1 MSIKTIF
8 DTCTP
13 RAEVLTGELKEQQFA
28 ASLTKVLRGTADPI
42 YGDATTFFANTYA
55 TKGLKSLLHEALGRL
70 SGKRRNSASV
80 IRLETNFGGGKSHNL
95 IGLYHVCD
103 SEIDP
108 NVVEGFVGVD
118 SLPSRPIAKIAGI
131 VGPDIGVA
139 DGVNH
144 EDLCIQTLWGELAYQ
159 IGFRTGGHEGGKAA
173 YELVRKSDEGRTA
186 PSTQP
191 WEKLIGDDPA
201 LIMIDEIGQY
211 LRVSSGV
218 QVAKTTLA
226 EQTVAFLMSLMKFA
240 SESKA
245 TVLVYTLADSGDAF
259 GKESD
264 QVREALAESKSVSAR
279 EEHVLTPTAED
290 EISAVVS
297 HRMFA
302 EIDKKAAKEV
312 ARCYADYY
320 GRMVGQDVD
329 LPQRATRSDYSDDIV
344 KDYPFHPELL
354 TTLNRKTSTIP
365 NFQRT
370 RGVLRIL
377 AQTIRKLWEE
387 KPKDC
392 YLIAPFCMDLADDQ
406 TANDLTSRLD
416 RPQYKQVIEAD
427 IASPIKGSPA
437 HAQGMDEEFIAA
449 GRPPYGQRI
458 ATTVFLH
465 SLVQTGQSGADPAD
479 LRLAVLQPDD
489 DPSLLDKAVQRL
501 VDRCWYF
508 DYDGLRYR
516 FKPEPA
522 PRKIIDDE
530 MGMVGKIKAKTE
542 LDERIKKVWKKGT
555 FGPEY
560 FPAEAADLDD
570 DAQTPK
576 LAVVH
581 YDAANVKA
589 TEAAIPPDLV
599 LKLFEHKG
607 SMEEYRT
614 YKNNVLFLVAD
625 EDQVSNMVDV
635 AQRYLAAQ
643 RVVNDTDRMKEF
655 TQTVAEKLT
664 QMAEAA
670 ELDLRV
676 AITRGYRHL
685 YYPSADAP
693 RKASNLA
700 HQLLQPDE
708 QGQMAKDQSEVVL
721 KVLKGL
727 DKVLTADDKPLNAQ
741 YVKAKAWTQNAVT
754 ITTEDLR
761 RAFCQRLGL
770 KMLLDINQLKKT
782 IKEGVQK
789 GTWVYYLASE
799 GAGYGPVS
807 PTPVVEISDE
817 ATLYTPEEAKRVG
830 IKIKGEEEVEETCPV
845 CKRSPCVC
853 DQDACPTC
861 GQSPCICKV
870 KVKKVSGEGTP
881 AQAFQ
886 AIADQCHDGGVKSL
900 SRLFI
905 RIEGMG
911 KDAAKDVRSLGLA
924 VPQIG
929 KVQLQVDQ
937 RMVLEFG
944 GEEKFTVEFRG
955 SWDRYKL
962 VKQVTDTLSQQASN
976 ASVRMGVRA
985 DFEGGLAPD
994 GDQFQTIR
1002 DVLVSLGVGKV
1013 FVDGQPGTAEGGAD
1027 G

>member
-1 MSIKTIF
+1 MQTIF
-8 DTCTP
+8 ETCTP
-13 RAEVLTGELKEQQFA
+13 RPEVLKGELKEQQFA
-28 ASLTKVLRGTADPI
+28 ASLTKVLRGTAEAV
-42 YGDATTFFANTYA
+42 YGDPATFFANTYP
-55 TKGLKSLLHEALGRL
+55 TGGLKSLLREALGRL
-70 SGKRRNSASV
+70 SGKRPDGASV
-80 IRLETNFGGGKSHNL
+80 IRLETSFGGGKTHNL
-95 IGLYHVCD
+95 IALYHTARG
-103 SEIDP
+103 E
-108 NVVEGFVGVD
+108 VEVRMVKDFVTAD
-118 SLPSRPIAKIAGI
+118 LLPKKPIQKIVGI
-131 VGPDIGVA
+131 VGPDVGVA
-139 DGVNH
+139 DGVDH
-144 EDLCIQTLWGELAYQ
+144 GDVRTYTLWGEMAYQ
-159 IGFRTGGHEGGKAA
+159 LGGAA
-173 YELVRKSDEGRTA
+173 GYEKVRKSDEQRTA

-191 WEKLIGDDPA
+191 WEKLIGDEPA

-211 LRVSSGV
+211 LRVSGGV
-218 QVAKTTLA
+218 QVGRKTLA

-240 SESKA
+240 SESKGV
-245 TVLVYTLADSGDAF
+245 VLVYTLADSGDAF

-264 QVREALAESKSVSAR
+264 QVREALSEAKSVSAR
-279 EEHVLTPTAED
+279 QEHVLTPTAED
-290 EISAVVS
+290 EISAIVS

-302 EIDKKAAKEV
+302 KVDQQAAKAV
-312 ARCYADYY
+312 AGCFADYF
-320 GRMVGQDVD
+320 GRMVGQGVD
-329 LPQRATRSDYSDDIV
+329 LPQRATRGEYGEEIA
-344 KDYPFHPELL
+344 KAYPFHPELL

-370 RGVLRIL
+370 RGVLRLL
-377 AQTIRKLWEE
+377 AQTIRKLWQD

-392 YLIAPFCMDLADDQ
+392 YLIAPFCMDLGDDQ

-427 IASPIKGSPA
+427 IASPLKGTQA
-437 HAQGMDEEFIAA
+437 HAQEIDEDFTEA
-449 GRPPYGQRI
+449 GRPPYARRI
-458 ATTVFLH
+458 ASTVFLH

-479 LRLAVLQPDD
+479 VRLAVLQPDD
-489 DPSLLDKAVQRL
+489 DPSLVEKAVQRL

-542 LDERIKKVWKKGT
+542 LDGRIKKVWKKGT
-555 FGPEY
+555 FDPEY

-570 DAQTPK
+570 DAQVPK
-576 LAVVH
+576 LAVIH
-581 YDAANVKA
+581 YDAASIKA
-589 TEAAIPPDLV
+589 TEAATPPDLV

-625 EDQVSNMVDV
+625 GDQVSNMVDV
-635 AQRYLAAQ
+635 AQRYLAGQ
-643 RVVNDTDRMKEF
+643 RVVGDAGRMKEF
-655 TQTVAEKLT
+655 TQTVADKLK

-676 AITRGYRHL
+676 AITRAYRHL

-693 RKASNLA
+693 RKAGNLA

-789 GTWVYYLASE
+789 GVWVYYLAAE
-799 GAGYGPVS
+799 GMGYGPPS
-807 PTPVVEISDE
+807 PTPVVEISEE
-817 ATLYTPEEAKRVG
+817 ATLYTPDEAKRVG
-830 IKIKGEEEVEETCPV
+830 IKIKGEEPAEETCPV
-845 CKRSPCVC
+845 CKKFPCMC
-853 DQDACPTC
+853 DQE
-861 GQSPCICKV
+861 GEEEEEGKGKIRR
-870 KVKKVSGEGTP
+870 VSGEGTP

-886 AIADQCHDGGVKSL
+886 AIADQCHDNGVKSL
-900 SRLFI
+900 NRLFI

-924 VPQIG
+924 IPQIG

-937 RMVLEFG
+937 RLVLEFG
-944 GEEKFTVEFRG
+944 GEEKFSVEFKG
-955 SWDRYKL
+955 SWDRYKRI
-962 VKQVTDTLSQQASN
+962 KQVTDALSQEASN

-985 DFEGGLAPD
+985 DFEGGLAPES
-994 GDQFQTIR
+994 DQFQTIR
-1002 DVLVSLGVGKV
+1002 DVLVNLGMGKV
-1013 FVDGQPGTAEGGAD
+1013 FVDGQPGAAEGGAD
-1027 G
+1027 E